1 MLSAPVMER
10 AEGTIMQ
17 DIHVV
22 VQRTIKQSDIIT
34 VDTCAYRRLVLF
46 QVQTLPPYVVEEEHA
61 SLEQKQIQDNVA
73 VALDIPV
80 ISVKVV

>member
-10 AEGTIMQ
+10 AEETITQGTR
-17 DIHVV
+17 VV
-22 VQRTIKQSDIIT
+22 VQRTIRQSEIIT
-34 VDTCAYRRLVLF
+34 VDTCAYQKLVLF

>member
-10 AEGTIMQ
+10 AEETIMQ
-17 DIHVV
+17 DTHVV
-22 VQRTIKQSDIIT
+22 VQRTIRQSEIIT
-34 VDTCAYRRLVLF
+34 VDTCAYQKFALF
-46 QVQTLPPYVVEEEHA
+46 QVQTLLPYVVEEEHA
-61 SLEQKQIQDNVA
+61 SLEQKQIQDNVT